1 MPLPAPDAA
10 REPVHTR
17 TITVNAFARQDGQ
30 WDLEAELVDIKAY
43 DFEKSDG
50 SVQRAGSPIHHMH
63 LRITIDAEYSI
74 TAAVA
79 AYDAAPFGV
88 HCSAIAPDYADLV
101 GMNLL
106 RSFRHAVRQR
116 FGRMAGCTHL
126 TELCNVLPTV
136 AVQTMAAR
144 RRKERVQPDGE
155 VKRPFQ
161 IDGCHALRA
170 DGPVVRRAY
179 PEWYTGPQQDSPDDG

>member
-30 WDLEAELVDIKAY
+30 WDLEAELVDVKAY
-43 DFEKSDG
+43 DFDKSDG
-50 SVQRAGSPIHHMH
+50 SVHGAGSPIHHMH
-63 LRITIDAEYSI
+63 LRITIDAEYTI
-74 TAAVA
+74 TGAVA
-79 AYDAAPFGV
+79 AYDAAPFGAQ
-88 HCSAIAPDYADLV
+88 CSAIAPDYADLV

-106 RSFRHAVRQR
+106 RGFRHAVRQR
-116 FGRMAGCTHL
+116 FARMAGCTHL
-126 TELCNVLPTV
+126 TELCNVFPTV

-144 RRKERVQPDGE
+144 RREERARPGVE
-155 VKRPFQ
+155 AKRPFQ

-179 PEWYTGPQQDSPDDG
+179 PEWYTGPQDSPDDG